1 MYTTMHPLR
10 IRVPSSPAVWLLYFV
25 FVMDEGD
32 VELEAIPQS
41 LIADIAAQ
49 YPGLKA
55 LNLSGNSEPHHVTP
69 CACTLPCLQLH
80 RVHALPLLG
89 GIPLR
94 GTPSLGPCGVW
105 SHITP
110 CACSASARGHPSP

>member
-55 LNLSGNSEPHHVTP
+55 LNLSGNSKPHHTAHPIPCPLCSHMHPCPAKPHPVQ
-69 CACTLPCLQLH
+69 CACTACLLQHLAPEGDS
-80 RVHALPLLG
+80 ALRQTYPLVQ
-89 GIPLR
+89 R
-94 GTPSLGPCGVW
+94 
-105 SHITP
+105 
-110 CACSASARGHPSP
+110 R